1 MADQNKMEIVF
12 QSVSENEAFARVAVA
27 AFLSQLDPT
36 VDELYDVKMAISEA
50 VTNSIIHG
58 YNHDQTQQ
66 VVVRCSYEERLA
78 TIEVID
84 QGRGIPDVD
93 EAMKALFTTSE
104 EEERAGLGF
113 TVMQSTM
120 DEVVVTSSIGEG
132 TTVKLVKHFI

>member
-1 MADQNKMEIVF
+1 MADQNKMEITF
-12 QSVSENEAFARVAVA
+12 QSISDNEAFARVAVA

-58 YNHDQTQQ
+58 YGHRADCE
-66 VVVRCSYEERLA
+66 VRVKCSYDGRVA
-78 TIEVID
+78 CIEIID
-84 QGRGIPDVD
+84 EGGGIVDVE

-104 EEERAGLGF
+104 EDERAGLGF

-120 DEVVVTSSIGEG
+120 NEVEVLSAPGKG
-132 TTVKLVKHFI
+132 TTVKLLKRFI

>member
-1 MADQNKMEIVF
+1 MADQNQMEIVF

-58 YNHDQTQQ
+58 YNHDEAQK
-66 VVVRCSYEERLA
+66 VVVRCHYEDRQA

-84 QGRGIPDVD
+84 QGKGITDVE
-93 EAMKALFTTSE
+93 EAMKALFTTCE
-104 EEERAGLGF
+104 EDERAGLGF

-120 DEVVVTSSIGEG
+120 DEVEVTSNPGKG

>member
-1 MADQNKMEIVF
+1 MADQNKMEITF
-12 QSVSENEAFARVAVA
+12 QSISENEAFARVAVA

-58 YNHDQTQQ
+58 YGHEQACQI
-66 VVVRCSYEERLA
+66 VIKCHYEGRKA

-84 QGRGIPDVD
+84 QGRGIPDVE
-93 EAMKALFTTSE
+93 EAMRALFTTSE

-113 TVMQSTM
+113 TVMQTTM
-120 DEVVVTSSIGEG
+120 DEVEVLSHIGQG
-132 TTVKLVKHFI
+132 TTVKLVKSFV

>member
-1 MADQNKMEIVF
+1 MATQNKMEITF
-12 QSVSENEAFARVAVA
+12 DSISENEAFARVAVA

-58 YNHDQTQQ
+58 YNNQKDYQ
-66 VVVRCSYEERLA
+66 VTIRCSYEERTA
-78 TIEVID
+78 MIEVID
-84 QGRGIPDVD
+84 QGRGIGDVD

-120 DEVVVTSSIGEG
+120 DKVDVLSEIGKG
-132 TTVKLVKHFI
+132 TTVRLTKSFI